1 MREAILRAT
10 FSDEDRER
18 IKRWMSSVFPCW
30 RVEISTLLAPVA
42 GGF

>member
-18 IKRWMSSVFPCW
+18 IKRWMSSVFP
-30 RVEISTLLAPVA
+30 VLAS
-42 GGF
+42 